1 LREKGVVK
9 LDTKRGTRAATIFLI
24 ALQLGVACYSA
35 FDVAGPCS
43 AQLSEPPFIET
54 FAQLQSVE
62 EQTIRIAGLI
72 PSSFAYPENS
82 TREAV
87 QKAATPFKELID
99 QVDRLNST
107 ELHLVQN
114 RIQAI
119 KAFYDWLRNATEPT
133 IPQLQSFTPSRP
145 RGELSHI
152 ASALWRVNHDL
163 NTASTAV
170 NATGIR
176 VAAKKGSYICG
187 LLNNGFRKIN
197 GEFALLRHLSSF
209 VLQMYEM
216 SSQDQFILQ
225 RQPWRL
231 VIAGWT
237 SFKTEVLQRRADLV
251 ELATITS
258 AKAAAYDRIIA
269 TGDVSLSEYAVFF
282 PPEDIDK
289 CTDYIDLVRNDLH
302 VKTFHEILSRT
313 DAGRVAEW
321 RNVRLWHNPST
332 ANPLWYLAKAAL
344 CAKTYASS
352 EKEFIIIAESL
363 LSPTITFHNYLYG
376 PQSREPQ
383 MSKYS
388 HDIEEK
394 LMTFEWDTGKGN
406 DEEFFR
412 SALDTFP
419 CYDHIACYVSLQEVQ
434 RRKQGVCGDKVAMM
448 VQELQRAWE
457 TDHTLIPLVCFP
469 FETHGLRDAKGVIES
484 HAILFVKTRRG
495 YTLVDYFGPAIGTRN
510 LYPTYEAIL
519 KSRGGDPNPD
529 SDYHYSDLIHKY
541 WFGWGK
547 ISIPFPDGGYAIRVD
562 LRKIFDTN
570 DIGEVLNVP
579 YYVASATPTVM
590 TTLTTATTT
599 SEATAKTTTATSPMQ
614 VTTPVTAPTK
624 EMQLAILGIV
634 SAIVA
639 IGAAIFLRSR
649 RRGARRE

>member
-1 LREKGVVK
+1 
-9 LDTKRGTRAATIFLI
+9 
-24 ALQLGVACYSA
+24 
-35 FDVAGPCS
+35 
-43 AQLSEPPFIET
+43 
-54 FAQLQSVE
+54 
-62 EQTIRIAGLI
+62 
-72 PSSFAYPENS
+72 
-82 TREAV
+82 
-87 QKAATPFKELID
+87 
-99 QVDRLNST
+99 
-107 ELHLVQN
+107 
-114 RIQAI
+114 
-119 KAFYDWLRNATEPT
+119 
-133 IPQLQSFTPSRP
+133 
-145 RGELSHI
+145 
-152 ASALWRVNHDL
+152 
-163 NTASTAV
+163 
-170 NATGIR
+170 
-176 VAAKKGSYICG
+176 
-187 LLNNGFRKIN
+187 
-197 GEFALLRHLSSF
+197 
-209 VLQMYEM
+209 M
-216 SSQDQFILQ
+216 
-225 RQPWRL
+225 
-231 VIAGWT
+231 
-237 SFKTEVLQRRADLV
+237 

-282 PPEDIDK
+282 PPEDIHK

-363 LSPTITFHNYLYG
+363 LSPTITFHNYLYS

-495 YTLVDYFGPAIGTRN
+495 CTLVDYFGPTIGTRK

-547 ISIPFPDGGYAIRVD
+547 IFIPFPDGGYAIRID

-590 TTLTTATTT
+590 TTVTTATTT
-599 SEATAKTTTATSPMQ
+599 SKATAKTSTATSPVQ
-614 VTTPVTAPTK
+614 ATTPVTAPTK
-624 EMQLAILGIV
+624 ETQLVILAIVTLIV
-634 SAIVA
+634 TVGVA
-639 IGAAIFLRSR
+639 MFRGSR
-649 RRGARRE
+649 RRRRARREQPSQSSVGYHSPHSRARLPESRTYLAAGRPV